1 MRDSLA
7 AREELIQHRHYRYRG
22 CAPVPREVADFP
34 GQALGDP
41 ALHIDAWGTV
51 DRPDDDPEP
60 QKERV
65 ARERAAIAACGRCPV
80 LAQCRAYANAETVG
94 GQLAAPAGIW
104 GGQRSLD
111 RHRALIARRQT
122 DTAVPAAR
130 PAAALAECRT
140 VQKQAVLRA
149 LARETDEELVAYR
162 AGMDVRTA
170 NWHRSLLCGLLGLD
184 KGTASREQ
192 LLGRARELGVLPD
205 GTRIRPDGRWPVAAA
220 PNGDGSRQRR
230 IAPGRPE
237 QIVLPGYQHLP
248 RGRRP
253 SLVPAGV
260 VAATRRA
267 RRGPRLRLVTPP
279 PVQLPLPIVLPSVS
293 VLECAA

>member
-1 MRDSLA
+1 MDSVA
-7 AREELIQHRHYRYRG
+7 ARDQLTGHRHYRYRG
-22 CAPVPREVADFP
+22 CAPVPRSVADFP

-80 LAQCRAYANAETVG
+80 LAQCRAYANAETAD
-94 GQLAAPAGIW
+94 GQLAEPAGIW
-104 GGQRSLD
+104 GGERSLD

-122 DTAVPAAR
+122 GAAVPAAR

-140 VQKQAVLRA
+140 VQKQAVLQA

-248 RGRRP
+248 RGRRE
-253 SLVPAGV
+253 PAIP
-260 VAATRRA
+260 ADALATVRA
-267 RRGPRLRLVTPP
+267 ESRGPQLRLVTPP
-279 PVQLPLPIVLPSVS
+279 PVQLPLPLPVVT
-293 VLECAA
+293 VLERAA